1 VIVNNGV
8 AVGSSFSDTDGY
20 CWTVFEETA
29 LSVTG
34 IRTKATDYVDCTA
47 CTTANPCPENYGVK
61 SCCGIGNQVFVP
73 VMPGVSVGDTFVDT
87 YGLCW
92 SVEETSSL
100 PITNVVFADTVYTGT
115 SCGSGVCTGDNPCP
129 IFYTI
134 VTCCE
139 FRNQEP
145 LGGYTTSEVIG
156 PGYLVNDVF
165 VDQFGV
171 CWKIKAE
178 LENPVFPTLAFIT
191 PTTNYIDCETC
202 LTTNP
207 CPESIFY
214 TLQNCCT
221 EEIEIW
227 ESGNAYNVGD
237 TLGGSDGINNYC
249 YKILSFDFV
258 GPATLV
264 GFSPSSNYSTCEQC
278 RDFTNPCL

>member
-1 VIVNNGV
+1 
-8 AVGSSFSDTDGY
+8 VGSSFSDTDGY

-47 CTTANPCPENYGVK
+47 CTTANECPVNYYVT
-61 SCCGIGNQVFVP
+61 SCCNIDDQIFVP
-73 VMPGVSVGDTFVDT
+73 VMPGVNVGDTFVDT
-87 YGLCW
+87 YGNCW
-92 SVEETSSL
+92 SVEGTDSA
-100 PITNVVFADTVYTGT
+100 PITNVVYPDTVYAELDCNT
-115 SCGSGVCTGDNPCP
+115 CTNANPCP
-129 IFYTI
+129 IFYAI

-145 LGGYTTSEVIG
+145 LGGYTTSTILG

-165 VDQFGV
+165 IDQFGV

-178 LENPVFPTLAFIT
+178 LEDAIFPNLAFIT
-191 PTTNYIDCETC
+191 PTTNYIDCDDC

-207 CPESIFY
+207 CPTSIFY
-214 TLQNCCT
+214 TLQDCCT

-227 ESGNAYNVGD
+227 ESADAYEVGYV
-237 TLGGSDGINNYC
+237 LGGSDGINDYC

-258 GPATLV
+258 GPATIPTF
-264 GFSPSSNYSTCEQC
+264 GPFGNYQNCQDC
-278 RDFTNPCL
+278 INIYNPCF